1 MGEHVSKSGRP
12 QGGPPD
18 AGKPQIYDEAPP
30 QWTGVPTER
39 DPVTGRLLSGDP
51 LGRGDKGRSGRSPGK
66 TALITAGAVAAVA
79 AVITAVL
86 VTGGDPEPTASAG
99 VQTPEQTT
107 SAVPTTTTP
116 AVETGPR
123 EVPVTFTTTVVTP
136 PPGFGQDPAQGT
148 VGEVLTFTW
157 TVTGPCDGTGP
168 CDIEQCDASGC
179 GSPFPGEP
187 QGSGY
192 VARFT
197 NPIPWDAPECPAGSL
212 DETVTWAVTG
222 EGDDISV
229 TGSWVQQAA
238 QVLFTGTDGAQCG
251 LYLREW
257 SIASE

>member
-1 MGEHVSKSGRP
+1 MTKPDRLYSGA
-12 QGGPPD
+12 PD
-18 AGKPQIYDEAPP
+18 AGKPQIYDKAPP

-39 DPVTGRLLSGDP
+39 DPVSGRLLSGDP
-51 LGRGDKGRSGRSPGK
+51 LGRGDKGRSARSPGK
-66 TALITAGAVAAVA
+66 TALITAGAGAAVA
-79 AVITAVL
+79 AVVITAVV
-86 VTGGDPEPTASAG
+86 VTGGGDPTASAG
-99 VQTPEQTT
+99 GVQTSEQTT

-116 AVETGPR
+116 TVETGPR

-157 TVTGPCDGTGP
+157 TITGPCDGAGP

-197 NPIPWDAPECPAGSL
+197 NPIPWNGPGCPAGSL
-212 DETVTWAVTG
+212 EDTVTWTVTG
-222 EGDDISV
+222 DGDDISV

-238 QVLFTGTDGAQCG
+238 QVLFTGTDGSQCG

-257 SIASE
+257 SIASD